1 MKVEIVYPKWPK
13 MEFQPEFHLPPHGP
27 VVFAATLPDYAE
39 ISFRDEHVQ
48 PIDFETSADLVF
60 VSCMLTCQ
68 MPRAWEVADEYR
80 ARGKTVVFGGIGT
93 HLHYEQTLSHA
104 DAVFLG
110 ETEGRMEAVLEDFA
124 NGTLKPIYDYRNQFP
139 DTRLIKPARRHILSR
154 NLYNYRGVQMVDL
167 VHASRGCRFDCFPC
181 CTPYL
186 GGCRFRPRPYEDVV
200 AELEGIDNNRI
211 FFVDNSMANDDEWLK
226 GLLRAIAPLKIK
238 WISHPLKDNPEI
250 LDLAA
255 EAGCWYVYQA
265 IFNTADVIR
274 DRVRHLKERGIGVE
288 GTVILGTDDQDVDG
302 IKRLVEFLVE
312 MDLDLAEFTV
322 LTPFPHT
329 PVRADME
336 SQGRILH
343 NDWIRYTGAETVFRP
358 ARMSVD
364 DLDRMHRYAWET
376 FYGPGGKEVRMG
388 QLYKNVIEKE
398 MADGTFR
405 SHRVRRE
412 RAWSR
417 ADGNSGA

>member
-1 MKVEIVYPKWPK
+1 
-13 MEFQPEFHLPPHGP
+13 
-27 VVFAATLPDYAE
+27 VVFAATLPAGVDIA
-39 ISFRDEHVQ
+39 FRDEHVQ
-48 PIDFETSADLVF
+48 PLDFDTDAELVF
-60 VSCMLTCQ
+60 ISCMLTCQ

-80 ARGKTVVFGGIGT
+80 ARGKKVVFGGIGT
-93 HLHYEQTLSHA
+93 QLHDEQTRPHA

-110 ETEGRMEAVLEDFA
+110 ESEGRMEALLADFA
-124 NGTLKPIYDYRNQFP
+124 NGALKPVYDFRNQFP
-139 DTRLIKPARRHILSR
+139 DTRLIKPARRDILSR
-154 NLYNYRGVQMVDL
+154 DLYNYRGVQMVDL
-167 VHASRGCRFDCFPC
+167 VHASRGCRFNCFPC

-186 GGCRFRPRPYEDVV
+186 GGRRFRPRPYEDVV
-200 AELEGIDNNRI
+200 AELAGIDNNRI

-226 GLLRAIAPLKIK
+226 GLLRAIAPLKKK

-265 IFNTADVIR
+265 IINTADVIR
-274 DRVRHLKERGIGVE
+274 TRVRHLKARGIGVE

-302 IKRLVEFLVE
+302 IKRLVEFLVD

-322 LTPFPHT
+322 MTPFPHT
-329 PVRADME
+329 PLRADLE
-336 SQGRILH
+336 RDGRILH
-343 NDWIRYTGAETVFRP
+343 DDWIRYTGAETVFRP

-388 QLYKNVIEKE
+388 QLYKRVIEKE

-405 SHRVRRE
+405 SHRARSG

-417 ADGNSGA
+417 ADGGPDA